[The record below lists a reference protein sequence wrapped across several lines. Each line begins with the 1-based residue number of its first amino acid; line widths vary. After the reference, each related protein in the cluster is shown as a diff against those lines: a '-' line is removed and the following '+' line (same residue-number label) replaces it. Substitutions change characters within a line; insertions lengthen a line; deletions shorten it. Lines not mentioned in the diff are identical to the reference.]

1 MISLF
6 LGGALG
12 LAVQP
17 LQAGSMQASPLAP
30 AAEPAVAVAPV
41 AEAPPA
47 TAVAAAPEFVQPEAP
62 VAPTAVAVAPT
73 AVDPAG
79 TQPTIATETCVSLQP
94 GTSDYW
100 CSATCAS
107 SVCPETMCKCGDGA
121 QQQAAAKVDAA
132 IASHQE
138 NEQKVKDT

>member
-17 LQAGSMQASPLAP
+17 LQAGSMQASPDP
-30 AAEPAVAVAPV
+30 SP
-41 AEAPPA
+41 
-47 TAVAAAPEFVQPEAP
+47 AAPEFVQPEAP
-62 VAPTAVAVAPT
+62 VAPTGVAVAPT

-138 NEQKVKDT
+138 NEQKVKDAIASHQENE